1 MGTRK
6 PIRRRA
12 AMSAM
17 FTVLTLAGCGHETG
31 RLILPNE
38 VKIDPPFATLD
49 LIGDT
54 VRLEATVYYSDGS
67 IVDTEPP
74 FGVVWSSTPDSVAV
88 VDSVTGLVRAVGP
101 GIAAIEAEYQTAWS
115 RAHVMVVAR

>member
-1 MGTRK
+1 
-6 PIRRRA
+6 
-12 AMSAM
+12 MSAM
-17 FTVLTLAGCGHETG
+17 WTVLALAGCHVG
-31 RLILPNE
+31 PPPPVPPSE

-54 VRLEATVYYSDGS
+54 IRLEATVYYADGS

-74 FGVVWSSTPDSVAV
+74 FDDVVWSSTPDSVAV
-88 VDSVTGLVRAVGP
+88 VDSATGLVRAVGP
-101 GIAAIEAEYQTAWS
+101 GIASIEAVYWTVWS

>member
-6 PIRRRA
+6 LIRRWA

-17 FTVLTLAGCGHETG
+17 FTVLTLAGCWNQTG
-31 RLILPNE
+31 ELILPNE

-54 VRLEATVYYSDGS
+54 IRLEATVYYSDGS
-67 IVDTEPP
+67 IFDTGP
-74 FGVVWSSTPDSVAV
+74 FGVAWSSTPDSVAV
-88 VDSVTGLVRAVGP
+88 VDSLTGLVRAVGP
-101 GIAAIEAEYQTAWS
+101 GIASIKAVYWTVPS
-115 RAHVMVVAR
+115 TAHVMVVAR